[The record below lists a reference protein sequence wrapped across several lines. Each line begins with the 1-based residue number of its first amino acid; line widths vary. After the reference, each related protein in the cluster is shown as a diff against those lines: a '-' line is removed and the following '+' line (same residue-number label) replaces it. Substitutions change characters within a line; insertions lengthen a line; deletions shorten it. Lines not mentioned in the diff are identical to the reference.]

1 MTGPLWVVFRAQNYC
16 FGCLFGNPII
26 FMGLFLGPL
35 FLWVCF
41 WAGIIFLGQIFIR
54 MTFFCLLKL
63 KFHYFYGYLF
73 GQNYFYGSF
82 FARQIIF
89 FGTGKIS
96 GAGHPRHFGILTT
109 PPEFV
114 VSWKRSNNQSTINL
128 IVLANEDWKQYLCF
142 NFLVH
147 MRYPGGT
154 CIWALVVRVQRRLTN
169 TPFIMV

>member
-1 MTGPLWVVFRAQNYC
+1 MLLILCVRRASGGGSQCIEVTGMTGPLWVVFRAQNYC

-109 PPEFV
+109 PPRAYESLDYIMQRIYTCV
-114 VSWKRSNNQSTINL
+114 KVMKRCAWSM
-128 IVLANEDWKQYLCF
+128 K
-142 NFLVH
+142 
-147 MRYPGGT
+147 
-154 CIWALVVRVQRRLTN
+154 
-169 TPFIMV
+169 

>member
-109 PPEFV
+109 PPEEENLSESVSMLISLTRDHIMWINLQVCFRVGV
-114 VSWKRSNNQSTINL
+114 VSR
-128 IVLANEDWKQYLCF
+128 LCSRVGF
-142 NFLVH
+142 SQRFIIITRL
-147 MRYPGGT
+147 P
-154 CIWALVVRVQRRLTN
+154 AL
-169 TPFIMV
+169 

>member
-109 PPEFV
+109 PPS
-114 VSWKRSNNQSTINL
+114 VSSVTSSASTTVAHLLGNLRMSN
-128 IVLANEDWKQYLCF
+128 C
-142 NFLVH
+142 
-147 MRYPGGT
+147 
-154 CIWALVVRVQRRLTN
+154 RRLGLN
-169 TPFIMV
+169 VLVAWFWISNHVNWV